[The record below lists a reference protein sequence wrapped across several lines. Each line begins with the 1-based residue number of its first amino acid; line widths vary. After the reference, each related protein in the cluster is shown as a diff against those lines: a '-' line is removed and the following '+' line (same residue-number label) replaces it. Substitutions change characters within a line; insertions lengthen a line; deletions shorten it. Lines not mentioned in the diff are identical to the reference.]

1 MRSFISYIFLLFLK
15 YFSNIFYR
23 FDIGWPK
30 ERIKWND
37 IKLILFL
44 NHTSLY
50 EFLYLGFLPNHFLR
64 RLSKRMV
71 APAAS
76 KTMNRPLVGF
86 FFKMFSPGMISISR
100 KRDDTWD
107 NFLDSIYEDSII
119 LMAPEG
125 RMMRKTGLDLEGK
138 KMSVKYGVLDIL
150 AGLKKGKMIIA
161 YSGGLHH
168 VQIPNEGLPK
178 LFKTLKMNL
187 EILNIDEY
195 KNKFLE
201 EIGSELW
208 QKKIMT
214 DLQWRLENNV
224 PVWNKFC

>member
-1 MRSFISYIFLLFLK
+1 M
-15 YFSNIFYR
+15 
-23 FDIGWPK
+23 
-30 ERIKWND
+30 
-37 IKLILFL
+37 
-44 NHTSLY
+44 
-50 EFLYLGFLPNHFLR
+50 
-64 RLSKRMV
+64 
-71 APAAS
+71 
-76 KTMNRPLVGF
+76 
-86 FFKMFSPGMISISR
+86 
-100 KRDDTWD
+100 
-107 NFLDSIYEDSII
+107 
-119 LMAPEG
+119 
-125 RMMRKTGLDLEGK
+125 
-138 KMSVKYGVLDIL
+138 LDIL